1 MSLALRHASSA
12 LRGRIRPPTAP
23 LGKRLSSGHGEY
35 KIFPFDHKQAVSH
48 PTKFAVKTA
57 VFLSTAF
64 CIPFSAIYFRWMR
77 SWRAVAILSSEFR
90 EIGFDSPVRPSENPS
105 DRECCHAD
113 RAYYYMYVVYAVRC
127 TVHHTLA
134 RAFVYLATWE
144 LQRAASLF
152 LPRTNTRLQL
162 HPRLSDEHAM
172 DTATRAAAVTMGR
185 LVEETPPALPRPG
198 RKETTS
204 SANRSASQKPKGRIK
219 GGGGEDKRPSRTRTP
234 HARARAGAAWR
245 RDGAGATDAVGG
257 LHVET
262 LASVRSR
269 TPVLGTPAVGS
280 SAASAN
286 SMRRRQDGCPLQR
299 VARDFITYGAA
310 PRALDVASKR
320 YQISGFEAAVRDAST
335 RRPSRYSWRLNCPIL
350 DTIRTALFPALPA
363 AVWTSCLQAAAW
375 RSTVARSAAPTTDLE
390 WTAFLGEC
398 MHEVETVSNG
408 CRMSVARE
416 RGLLAPVRG
425 LLSAV
430 ASAPSQPFLPPVLQM
445 SPGRKVDFF
454 FLHDYDI
461 DPSVTPCCSPTRS
474 RSRRGSSDIIAYS
487 SPAASRL
494 MQITSPT
501 ALFINAKIR
510 SNPLSAWSCS
520 GSGSMRGGGG
530 LRERRWERR
539 QERRRRERRR
549 VAGAAAGGGSGGGWR
564 ERRGR
569 RVAGAVAWLPY
580 LDTPQYRDDAQS
592 VDLPQYFSIYLPG
605 ILTGLNE
612 VWITVASILA
622 TLKSVDD
629 DGKEVEPSYE
639 YSRGLIPAPLPFKCS
654 ITPRSQQ
661 AAEAIQ
667 GAARGY
673 RTVRFR
679 WLVQYSVNHECDDT
693 IV

>member
-1 MSLALRHASSA
+1 
-12 LRGRIRPPTAP
+12 
-23 LGKRLSSGHGEY
+23 
-35 KIFPFDHKQAVSH
+35 
-48 PTKFAVKTA
+48 
-57 VFLSTAF
+57 
-64 CIPFSAIYFRWMR
+64 
-77 SWRAVAILSSEFR
+77 
-90 EIGFDSPVRPSENPS
+90 
-105 DRECCHAD
+105 
-113 RAYYYMYVVYAVRC
+113 
-127 TVHHTLA
+127 
-134 RAFVYLATWE
+134 
-144 LQRAASLF
+144 
-152 LPRTNTRLQL
+152 
-162 HPRLSDEHAM
+162 M

-185 LVEETPPALPRPG
+185 LVEETPPALPRPALPP
-198 RKETTS
+198 RKRQGARRFPIRVRFVGATGSTHAIHAVCAWS
-204 SANRSASQKPKGRIK
+204 CAGANRSASQKPKGRIK
-219 GGGGEDKRPSRTRTP
+219 GGGGEDERPSRTRTP
-234 HARARAGAAWR
+234 HARARAGMAWR

-286 SMRRRQDGCPLQR
+286 SMRRRQDGCPLQVQR
-299 VARDFITYGAA
+299 VARDFIAYGAA
-310 PRALDVASKR
+310 PRALDAFIVASKR

-363 AVWTSCLQAAAW
+363 A
-375 RSTVARSAAPTTDLE
+375 TVARSAAPTTDLE

-398 MHEVETVSNG
+398 MQEVETVSNG

-416 RGLLAPVRG
+416 RSLLAPVRG

-461 DPSVTPCCSPTRS
+461 DPSVLLADALALQVRSPHDAISSLLCAHGVAPS
-474 RSRRGSSDIIAYS
+474 RSPWRRGPSDIIAYS

-520 GSGSMRGGGG
+520 GSGSKRGGGG

-549 VAGAAAGGGSGGGWR
+549 VAGAVAGAAAVAGGGSGGL
-564 ERRGR
+564 
-569 RVAGAVAWLPY
+569 V
-580 LDTPQYRDDAQS
+580 
-592 VDLPQYFSIYLPG
+592 
-605 ILTGLNE
+605 
-612 VWITVASILA
+612 TV
-622 TLKSVDD
+622 
-629 DGKEVEPSYE
+629 
-639 YSRGLIPAPLPFKCS
+639 SRYTS
-654 ITPRSQQ
+654 M
-661 AAEAIQ
+661 
-667 GAARGY
+667 
-673 RTVRFR
+673 
-679 WLVQYSVNHECDDT
+679 
-693 IV
+693 